1 MIDCANTRDECIRP
15 SESKDGRPAS
25 AFTLFELLVVITVI
39 GILAS
44 LLLPALGRA
53 SAEAR
58 SIACINNLKQLQFCW
73 QMYALENNDTLPPNN
88 YVYSVSSGAPL
99 LLSRSWCLGNTRMD
113 TTTSNIEN
121 GLLFRYNQSPAIY
134 HCPADKSTVE
144 TAAGVKLGQLRTRS
158 YNMSLS
164 VNGEPTIAGLPSFAK
179 LSDINGPEPSDLFV
193 FLDVHED
200 EIVDSLFGIP
210 WPGSG
215 VPNQWWDLPAN
226 RHIQGC
232 NLSFADGHA
241 EHWRWTVPKIFT
253 AAPQAVVGE
262 GEYKDYRRV
271 QAHVKPAQD

>member
-1 MIDCANTRDECIRP
+1 MINGANIR
-15 SESKDGRPAS
+15 SADVRSSDGRDGRPAF
-25 AFTLFELLVVITVI
+25 AFTLIELLVVIAI
-39 GILAS
+39 IALLAG
-44 LLLPALGRA
+44 LLLPALSKAR
-53 SAEAR
+53 SEAH
-58 SIACINNLKQLQFCW
+58 SIACINNLKQLQLCW
-73 QMYALENNDTLPPNN
+73 HLYAHDNDDTLPPNN
-88 YVYSVSSGAPL
+88 YVYNVETGGPL
-99 LLSRSWCLGNTRMD
+99 LLSHSWCLGNARLD

-121 GLLFRYNQSPAIY
+121 GLLFPYNRSAAIY
-134 HCPADKSTVE
+134 HCPSDKSTVE
-144 TAAGVKLGQLRTRS
+144 TAAGVKLPQLRTRS

-164 VNGEPTIAGLPSFAK
+164 VNGVPTLPGLPSFAK
-179 LSDINGPEPSDLFV
+179 LSGINGPQPSELFV

-215 VPNQWWDLPAN
+215 VPNQWWDLPAD